1 MQENF
6 TTTPDQ
12 VTFIVTENPEHHQL
26 QEAMKHQMVSAQK
39 LINENGVDMFSKSTT
54 AEMTT
59 PEDFDKSNWI
69 SNVTPEFRK
78 PSKIQI
84 KDIKNNEVVEI
95 DPQQVPDYIKSTIE
109 EVNPEATYL

>member
-1 MQENF
+1 
-6 TTTPDQ
+6 
-12 VTFIVTENPEHHQL
+12 
-26 QEAMKHQMVSAQK
+26 
-39 LINENGVDMFSKSTT
+39 MFSKSTT

-59 PEDFDKSNWI
+59 PEDFDKSNWN

-109 EVNPEATYL
+109 EGNPEATDLQKKE